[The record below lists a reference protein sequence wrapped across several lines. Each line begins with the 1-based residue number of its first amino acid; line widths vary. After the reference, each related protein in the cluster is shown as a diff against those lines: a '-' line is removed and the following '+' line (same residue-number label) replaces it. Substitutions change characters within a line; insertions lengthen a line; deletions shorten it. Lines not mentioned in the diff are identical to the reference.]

1 MIGRKSAGIAMTM
14 AILGC
19 SSAPATTSNLVDN
32 SSFESG
38 SARWT
43 LFGQGSGVQYLQTNN
58 AAEGSSAMHAANRS
72 SLSHHVTQN
81 IITNL
86 RAEGSSAYYG
96 IQFAVRADAPLSARC
111 TLQVM
116 DATGTNT
123 LILAERVITSQTGQ
137 WVVIRGGRELAWT
150 DPLTNASLRFELG
163 QLTESTYPAVSLD
176 AIRII
181 RDSDH
186 DDLTD
191 DVDPDPLTWDA
202 NTNTLPDGWESQH
215 GLAGSTATTDSDN
228 DGYTDVQEYWA
239 ATQPTNALSR
249 PGQPANTNATPEAR
263 ALLDYLAMLPSH
275 ATQRVLVGQ
284 VVTDTAHDYATQ
296 VVALAAQTGRWP
308 AMLGVVYDMV
318 NGPINHPVITP
329 YATNY
334 WNAGGLV
341 HVQWNPDNPW
351 TGGFSGDTNGINF
364 PLLFTPGSTAHSN
377 YLAMLDEV
385 ASGLQALGQAGLTVL
400 FRPLNECNSVQNWYQ
415 RKARKDY
422 VALYHWT
429 FDYLAHSQEL
439 NHVLWVYDALSAP
452 HATIPVTYYYPGDDV
467 VDIFGIN
474 MYDDLWAPAYDV
486 ERLSRDLPKPLAF
499 PEGGPLNIL
508 NGTFTN
514 TIYIAAVSNHFPR
527 LSYFNIYNS
536 FPFGASNKL
545 YGLIDNR
552 DAQALFDH
560 PWVVTRE
567 ELGWRNNLGP
577 FGRWQLEHFTTN
589 ANQLALA
596 DPAADP
602 DQDGWMNLAEYAHQS
617 DPAAFSPALFYPQNN
632 LLHFSR
638 NLSATDIYWRVEG
651 SSDLTNTAWELLAE
665 RAGSANWQEQP
676 GVHVTESGDGTVRVT
691 ESSVFATRV
700 WRLQISRP

>member
-1 MIGRKSAGIAMTM
+1 MVCWKNTGMTVTM
-14 AILGC
+14 AVLGC
-19 SSAPATTSNLVDN
+19 WSASAATSNLVDN
-32 SSFESG
+32 GSFETG
-38 SARWT
+38 SVRWT
-43 LFGQGSGVQYLQTNN
+43 LFGQGSGVQYQLTNN
-58 AAEGSSAMHAANRS
+58 AAEGTSAMHAANRS

-86 RAEGSSAYYG
+86 RAQGSGAYYG
-96 IQFAVRADAPLSARC
+96 IHFAVRTDAPLSARC
-111 TLQVM
+111 TLQVV
-116 DATGTNT
+116 DAIGTNT

-137 WVVIRGGRELAWT
+137 WVSIRGGHTLAWT

-163 QLTESTYPAVSLD
+163 QLTEATFPAVSLD
-176 AIRII
+176 AIRIVPDTD
-181 RDSDH
+181 RDE
-186 DDLTD
+186 LTD
-191 DVDPDPLTWDA
+191 EQDPDPLVWDA
-202 NTNTLPDGWESQH
+202 NTNTLPDGWEAQYS
-215 GLAGSTATTDSDN
+215 LVGSTATSDSDN

-239 ATQPTNALSR
+239 ATQPTNAQSR
-249 PGQPANTNATPEAR
+249 PGQPANTNATQEAR
-263 ALLDYLAMLPSH
+263 ALLEYLALLPTH
-275 ATQRVLVGQ
+275 TTQRVLVGQ

-308 AMLGVVYDMV
+308 AMLGVVYDMI

-364 PLLFTPGSTAHSN
+364 PLLFTPGSTAHTN
-377 YLAMLDEV
+377 YLAMMDEV
-385 ASGLQALGQAGLTVL
+385 ASGLRALGQAGLTVL

-415 RKARKDY
+415 RKAQNDY

-429 FDYLAHSQEL
+429 FDYLAHSQAL

-452 HATIPVTYYYPGDDV
+452 HLSVPVTYFYPGDDV

-474 MYDDLWAPAYDV
+474 MYDDLWAPPYDV
-486 ERLSRDLPKPLAF
+486 ERLSRDFPKPLAF
-499 PEGGPLNIL
+499 PEGGPLTML

-514 TIYIAAVSNHFPR
+514 TTYIVAVSNHFQR

-545 YGLIDNR
+545 YGLVDNL

-567 ELGWRNNLGP
+567 ELGWRNHMGS

-589 ANQLALA
+589 ANQSALA
-596 DPAADP
+596 DPFSDP
-602 DQDGWMNLAEYAHQS
+602 DQDGWLNIAEYAHRS
-617 DPAAFSPALFYPQNN
+617 DPATYSPALFYPQNN
-632 LLHFSR
+632 LLRFSR
-638 NLSATDIYWRVEG
+638 NPSATDIHWRVEG
-651 SSDLTNTAWELLAE
+651 SCNLTNTAWELLAD
-665 RAGSANWQEQP
+665 RAGSASWQEQP
-676 GVHVTESGDGTVRVT
+676 GVQITESEDGAVSVS
-691 ESSVFATRV
+691 ESSVFTTRV